1 MSTSTVLSPPCEGI
15 DAPSASP
22 VACTLQPHA
31 DGHRHPPKA
40 PQFRQARARAQARP
54 QLQVSELWRTDNGG
68 GGKYLCAQLQ
78 LTEWNAFVCA
88 HDPGVASRPSDGR
101 EIPRAPQEGARHSQR
116 LFESVSFPAALRG
129 ASTISPGRAKWRL
142 MLAVILGLHAAS
154 AVVLPPVITPRQN
167 FAVHSRR
174 AVLAAVPTLF
184 WATSAFGEEEGAPT
198 SEAALAGDTAAP
210 TTPLASFEATTIEY
224 AELVEQLKDCR
235 STGVCAVDRVDF
247 LSASGDSAD
256 AYIRG
261 ARKVRAVTATPAR
274 RRAYAFFCNRLQ
286 LSLRGVGRASV
297 LIDTNR
303 LIRRVA
309 QTIRNLPVDDPNNDS
324 SPLKLVAKCRDAG
337 VPFTFSSIQAAIKA
351 TKGSSIF
358 SVVPTLPKIF

>member
-1 MSTSTVLSPPCEGI
+1 
-15 DAPSASP
+15 
-22 VACTLQPHA
+22 
-31 DGHRHPPKA
+31 
-40 PQFRQARARAQARP
+40 
-54 QLQVSELWRTDNGG
+54 
-68 GGKYLCAQLQ
+68 
-78 LTEWNAFVCA
+78 
-88 HDPGVASRPSDGR
+88 
-101 EIPRAPQEGARHSQR
+101 
-116 LFESVSFPAALRG
+116 
-129 ASTISPGRAKWRL
+129 

-210 TTPLASFEATTIEY
+210 TTPLTSSEATTIEY

-274 RRAYAFFCNRLQ
+274 RRAYAFFCNRLE

-297 LIDTNR
+297 LTDTNR